1 MESNDNGALSEVQIR
16 KPHSATGT
24 SWQKNASGKFKKVM
38 TSGKKRGLWLTIG

>member
-24 SWQKNASGKFKKVM
+24 QLAEERIRKIQKKWWPLGKSGASG
-38 TSGKKRGLWLTIG
+38 